1 MTPTEEIARY
11 ADVPLTIEVEIGRPM
26 LKLGQILSLREGQ
39 VVALAR
45 SAGENI
51 DVRVGGVLIGYGE
64 VIVSE
69 TGVGVRITDFKGE
82 E

>member
-1 MTPTEEIARY
+1 MAPMEEIARF
-11 ADVPLTIEVEIGRPM
+11 ADVPISIELEIGRPLM
-26 LKLGQILSLREGQ
+26 KLGDLLTLNEGR

-51 DVRVGGVLIGYGE
+51 DIRVGGVLVAHGE
-64 VIVSE
+64 IIVSE

>member
-1 MTPTEEIARY
+1 MS
-11 ADVPLTIEVEIGRPM
+11 IELEIGRPLM
-26 LKLGQILSLREGQ
+26 KLGELLSLQEGQ

-51 DVRVGGVLIGYGE
+51 DIRVGGVLVAHGE
-64 VIVSE
+64 IIVSE

>member
-1 MTPTEEIARY
+1 MAPMEEIARF
-11 ADVPLTIEVEIGRPM
+11 ADVPLSIELEIGRPLM
-26 LKLGQILSLREGQ
+26 KLGDILSLHVGR
-39 VVALAR
+39 VVALAP

-51 DVRVGGVLIGYGE
+51 DIRVGGVLIGYGE
-64 VIVSE
+64 IIVSE

>member
-1 MTPTEEIARY
+1 MTPMEEIARL
-11 ADVPLTIEVEIGRPM
+11 ADVPLVIDVEIGRPM
-26 LKLGQILSLREGQ
+26 LKLASLLSLREGS

-51 DVRVGGVLIGYGE
+51 DIRVGGALIGYGE

-69 TGVGVRITDFKGE
+69 NGVGVRITDFKGE

>member
-1 MTPTEEIARY
+1 MTPKEEIARL
-11 ADVPLTIEVEIGRPM
+11 ADVPLAVEAEIGRPM
-26 LKLGQILSLREGQ
+26 LKLGTLLALREGS
-39 VVALAR
+39 VVTLAR

-51 DVRVGGVLIGYGE
+51 DVRIGGALIGYGE

-69 TGVGVRITDFKGE
+69 NGVGVRITDFKGE

>member
-1 MTPTEEIARY
+1 MSPLDEVARF
-11 ADVPLTIEVEIGRPM
+11 ADVPMSIELEIGRPM
-26 LKLGQILSLREGQ
+26 MKLGELLSLQEGR

-51 DVRVGGVLIGYGE
+51 DIRVGGVLVAHGE
-64 VIVSE
+64 IIVSE

>member
-1 MTPTEEIARY
+1 MAPMEEIARF
-11 ADVPLTIEVEIGRPM
+11 ADVPLSIELEIGRPLM
-26 LKLGQILSLREGQ
+26 KLGDILSLHEGR

-51 DVRVGGVLIGYGE
+51 DIRVGGVLIGYGE
-64 VIVSE
+64 IIVSE
-69 TGVGVRITDFKGE
+69 SGVGVRITDFKGE